1 MARCPR
7 RSMCGVPSRSS
18 LMLVLLL
25 ILRLGLLGG
34 CGTSTTTGSSH
45 PSGATLHTTR
55 ELKGMISEF
64 PIPTPNNQLGDIPAG
79 PDGAVWFTEIIP
91 NAQNGSVTIT
101 GKIGR
106 ITPAGH
112 ISEFSLS
119 SNSYARGITAGPDGN
134 LWFTEPGKIGRITP
148 AGHISEFSLSSNS
161 FANDITTSPDDAI
174 WFTDIITNLQSGTL
188 VGKIRRITPAGPI
201 SEFPLP
207 ARSNLLGITAA
218 PDGTV
223 WFTVLQSARVARI
236 TRT

>member
-25 ILRLGLLGG
+25 ILLLGLLGG

-45 PSGATLHTTR
+45 PSGSTLTPTR
-55 ELKGMISEF
+55 ELKGTISEF
-64 PIPTPNNQLGDIPAG
+64 PLPTPNNQLGDITAG

-112 ISEFSLS
+112 ISEFPLS
-119 SNSYARGITAGPDGN
+119 SNSYARGITAGPYGN
-134 LWFTEPGKIGRITP
+134 LWFTEPAHIGRITP
-148 AGHISEFSLSSNS
+148 PRQINKFSLSPTT
-161 FANDITTSPDDAI
+161 FANDFTTTTDSAI
-174 WFTDIITNLQSGTL
+174 RF
-188 VGKIRRITPAGPI
+188 
-201 SEFPLP
+201 
-207 ARSNLLGITAA
+207 
-218 PDGTV
+218 
-223 WFTVLQSARVARI
+223 
-236 TRT
+236 

>member
-25 ILRLGLLGG
+25 ILLLGLLGG

-45 PSGATLHTTR
+45 PSGSTLTPTR
-55 ELKGMISEF
+55 ELKGTISEF
-64 PIPTPNNQLGDIPAG
+64 PLPTPNNQLGDITAG

-112 ISEFSLS
+112 ISEFPLS

-148 AGHISEFSLSSNS
+148 
-161 FANDITTSPDDAI
+161 T
-174 WFTDIITNLQSGTL
+174 GT
-188 VGKIRRITPAGPI
+188 I

-207 ARSNLLGITAA
+207 TSESTSAFITTG
-218 PDGTV
+218 PDGAI
-223 WFTVLQSARVARI
+223 WFTERSSKIGRLA
-236 TRT
+236 

>member
-1 MARCPR
+1 MARYPR

-25 ILRLGLLGG
+25 ILLGLLGG
-34 CGTSTTTGSSH
+34 CGASTTTGSSH
-45 PSGATLHTTR
+45 PSGSTLTPTR

-64 PIPTPNNQLGDIPAG
+64 PLPTPNNQLGDITAG

-112 ISEFSLS
+112 ISEFPLS

-148 AGHISEFSLSSNS
+148 AGHISEFPVP
-161 FANDITTSPDDAI
+161 T
-174 WFTDIITNLQSGTL
+174 
-188 VGKIRRITPAGPI
+188 
-201 SEFPLP
+201 
-207 ARSNLLGITAA
+207 RSNLLGITAG
-218 PDGTV
+218 PDGNL
-223 WFTVLQSARVARI
+223 WFTELQSGKIGRI
-236 TRT
+236 TPTGTISEFPLPTSESTSAFITTGPDGALWFTERSSKIGRLA

>member
-1 MARCPR
+1 MARYPR

-25 ILRLGLLGG
+25 ILLGLLGG

-45 PSGATLHTTR
+45 PSGSTLTPTR

-64 PIPTPNNQLGDIPAG
+64 PISTPNNQLGDITAG

-91 NAQNGSVTIT
+91 NAQNGNVTIT

-106 ITPAGH
+106 ITPAGQ
-112 ISEFSLS
+112 ISEFPLS

-134 LWFTEPGKIGRITP
+134 LWFTEPGKIGRIRP
-148 AGHISEFSLSSNS
+148 
-161 FANDITTSPDDAI
+161 
-174 WFTDIITNLQSGTL
+174 SGT
-188 VGKIRRITPAGPI
+188 I

-207 ARSNLLGITAA
+207 TSESTSAFITTG
-218 PDGTV
+218 PDGAL
-223 WFTVLQSARVARI
+223 WFTERSSKIGRLA
-236 TRT
+236 

>member
-25 ILRLGLLGG
+25 ILLLGLLGG

-45 PSGATLHTTR
+45 PSGSTLTPTR
-55 ELKGMISEF
+55 ELKGTISEC
-64 PIPTPNNQLGDIPAG
+64 PIPTPNNQLGDITAG

-91 NAQNGSVTIT
+91 NAQNGNVTIT

-112 ISEFSLS
+112 ISEFPLS

-148 AGHISEFSLSSNS
+148 AGQISEFSLPSDT
-161 FANDITTSPDDAI
+161 FANDITT
-174 WFTDIITNLQSGTL
+174 G
-188 VGKIRRITPAGPI
+188 PAGANR
-201 SEFPLP
+201 LP
-207 ARSNLLGITAA
+207 EIIPTLHT
-218 PDGTV
+218 
-223 WFTVLQSARVARI
+223 
-236 TRT
+236 